1 MKEIK
6 AKWGSHIV
14 EAYHQVLLS
23 DEPCYTEFNGVYITN
38 VAPFVGMNEIVS
50 TEEIILTNYG
60 KHKTITDNLSRP
72 VRGNET
78 RPEARDTAAQT

>member
-38 VAPFVGMNEIVS
+38 VAPLAGN
-50 TEEIILTNYG
+50 EEITNN
-60 KHKTITDNLSRP
+60 KT
-72 VRGNET
+72 
-78 RPEARDTAAQT
+78 